1 MKKALIVCAVI
12 VVALSLAACKGKGAG
27 GEVVA
32 GGGKYA
38 DVEKVFGKYIDANEK
53 FATALEGAKT
63 ADDVVAAINTMT
75 DTTKAVAPEL
85 KAFETKYPEF
95 KNQDNP
101 PAELKPLMDRMM
113 AAGGRMIAAMQKLGP
128 LATDPKVVEAQAKF
142 QAAMDL
148 MK

>member
-1 MKKALIVCAVI
+1 MKKALIVY
-12 VVALSLAACKGKGAG
+12 VVVVMAMSLAACKGG
-27 GEVVA
+27 GTA

-38 DVEKVFGKYIDANEK
+38 DVQKVMDNYITANEK

-63 ADDVVAAINTMT
+63 AEDVTTAIEALTE
-75 DTTKAVAPEL
+75 TTKAVAPQL

-101 PAELKPLMDRMM
+101 PAELKPIMDRMM
-113 AAGGRMIAAMQKLGP
+113 GAAGKMMAAMQKIGQF
-128 LATDPKVVEAQAKF
+128 AADPKVQAAQAKL
-142 QAAMDL
+142 QEAMAL

>member
-1 MKKALIVCAVI
+1 VKKAWILCAV
-12 VVALSLAACKGKGAG
+12 VVLALSVAACKGG
-27 GEVVA
+27 GTS

-38 DVEKVFGKYIDANEK
+38 DVQKVMDKYIGANEK

-63 ADDVVAAINTMT
+63 ADEVVAALNTLT
-75 DTTKAVAPEL
+75 ETTKAVAPQL

-113 AAGGRMIAAMQKLGP
+113 AAAGKMMNAMQKIAP
-128 LATDPKVVEAQAKF
+128 FASDAKVQEAQAKF
-142 QAAMDL
+142 QEAMAP

>member
-1 MKKALIVCAVI
+1 MKKALILF
-12 VVALSLAACKGKGAG
+12 VVVVLVLSVAACKGG
-27 GEVVA
+27 

-38 DVEKVFGKYIDANEK
+38 DVQKVMDKYIGANEK

-63 ADDVVAAINTMT
+63 ADEVVAALNTLT

-101 PAELKPLMDRMM
+101 PAELKPIMDRMM
-113 AAGGRMIAAMQKLGP
+113 AAAGKMMNAMAKIAPFAS
-128 LATDPKVVEAQAKF
+128 DPKVQEAQAKF
-142 QAAMDL
+142 QEAMAL
-148 MK
+148 IK